1 MNILVWHV
9 HGSWL
14 TAFVQGPHRYL
25 VPLVR
30 PPGSAERSP
39 DGLGRARTW
48 NWPESVV
55 EVTPEQLRDEPVD
68 VVVLQRPRDLEL
80 LRDWTGWTAGVDVP
94 AVYVEHDTPPT
105 PTDSRHLLADRADIP
120 LVHVTHFNRVAW
132 DAGRAPTAVIEH
144 GVLDPGPV
152 WTGDLTRAA
161 VVTNDPGRRGR
172 TVGADLIAP
181 FARSGIEVDVFGMR
195 VTGLGAS
202 LGVPVTEYED
212 LPQAAMHTELARRR
226 LYLHLT
232 RWTSLGLSLVEAM
245 TIGMPVVLLA
255 ATEAAAVVP
264 RDAGIVSTDVDRLIS
279 GARMLLADADAARAA
294 GQVART
300 TALERFGL
308 PRFLTEWN
316 TLLKEV
322 V

>member
-25 VPLVR
+25 VPVV
-30 PPGSAERSP
+30 PAPGSADRSP

-48 NWPESVV
+48 NWPRSVV
-55 EVTPEQLRDEPVD
+55 EVTPEQLREEAVD

-80 LRDWTGWTAGVDVP
+80 LHAWTGWSAGVDVP
-94 AVYVEHDTPPT
+94 AVYVEHDTPPA
-105 PTDSRHLLADRADIP
+105 PSGSRHLLADRADIP

-132 DAGRAPTAVIEH
+132 DAGRAPTRVVEH

-152 WTGDLTRAA
+152 WTGELPRAA
-161 VVTNDPGRRGR
+161 VVTNDPVTRGR
-172 TVGADLIAP
+172 TVGTDLIAP
-181 FARSGIEVDVFGMR
+181 FVRAGIDVDVFGMR
-195 VTGLGAS
+195 VTGLHEAV
-202 LGVPVTEYED
+202 GVPVTEFED
-212 LPQAAMHTELARRR
+212 LPQAAMHDELARRR
-226 LYLHLT
+226 VYLHLT

-245 TIGMPVVLLA
+245 TIGMPVVVLA

-264 RDAGIVSTDVDRLIS
+264 PAAGVVDTDLDRLVS
-279 GARMLLADADAARAA
+279 GARALLADPDAARAA
-294 GQVART
+294 GEVART
-300 TALERFGL
+300 AALERFGL
-308 PRFLTEWN
+308 GRFLSDWN

-322 V
+322 A

>member
-25 VPLVR
+25 VPVVDV
-30 PPGSAERSP
+30 PGSTDRSP

-55 EVTPEQLRDEPVD
+55 EVTPEQLREETVD

-80 LRDWTGWTAGVDVP
+80 LRAWTGWSAGVDVP

-105 PTDSRHLLADRADIP
+105 PAASRHLLADRADIP

-132 DAGRAPTAVIEH
+132 DSGRAPTRVVEH
-144 GVLDPGPV
+144 GVIDPGPV
-152 WTGDLTRAA
+152 WTGDLPRAA
-161 VVTNDPGRRGR
+161 VVTNDPVPRGR
-172 TVGADLIAP
+172 TVGTDLIAP
-181 FARSGIEVDVFGMR
+181 FAAGGLAVDVFGMR
-195 VTGLGAS
+195 VTGLADA
-202 LGVPVTEYED
+202 LGVPLTEFED
-212 LPQAAMHTELARRR
+212 LPQATMHRELARRR
-226 LYLHLT
+226 VYLHLT

-245 TIGMPVVLLA
+245 TIGMPVVVLA
-255 ATEAAAVVP
+255 TTEAASVVP
-264 RDAGIVSTDVDRLIS
+264 PAAGVVAADVDRLVR
-279 GARMLLADADAARAA
+279 GARTLLADPDAAGAAGEIARAA
-294 GQVART
+294 
-300 TALERFGL
+300 ALSRFGL
-308 PRFLTEWN
+308 DRFLADWN

>member
-1 MNILVWHV
+1 MNVLVWHV

-25 VPLVR
+25 VPLVEL
-30 PPGSAERSP
+30 PGSTGRSP

-55 EVTPEQLRDEPVD
+55 EVTPEQLREETVD

-80 LRDWTGWTAGVDVP
+80 LRAWTGRVAGVDVP

-105 PTDSRHLLADRADIP
+105 PAGSRHLLADRADIP

-132 DAGRAPTAVIEH
+132 DSGAAPTHVVEH
-144 GVLDPGPV
+144 GVVDPGPV
-152 WTGDLTRAA
+152 WTGDLPRAA
-161 VVTNDPGRRGR
+161 VVTNDPVSRGR
-172 TVGADLIAP
+172 TVGTDLIAP
-181 FARSGIEVDVFGMR
+181 FARAGIDVDVFGMR
-195 VTGLGAS
+195 VTGLHEA
-202 LGVPVTEYED
+202 LGVPVTEFED
-212 LPQAAMHTELARRR
+212 LPQAAMHEELARRR
-226 LYLHLT
+226 VYLHLT

-245 TIGMPVVLLA
+245 TIGMPVVVLA

-264 RDAGIVSTDVDRLIS
+264 PAAGVVDSDLDRLVT
-279 GARMLLADADAARAA
+279 GARALLADPDAARAA
-294 GQVART
+294 GEMARA

-308 PRFLTEWN
+308 ERFLADWN

-322 V
+322 A